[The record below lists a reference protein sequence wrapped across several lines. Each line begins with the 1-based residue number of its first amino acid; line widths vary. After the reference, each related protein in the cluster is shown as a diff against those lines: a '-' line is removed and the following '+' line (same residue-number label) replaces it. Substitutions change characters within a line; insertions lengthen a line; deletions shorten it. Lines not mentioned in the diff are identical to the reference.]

1 MRLVVA
7 FAVVFG
13 CSACADQSQPNQTA
27 EAEQNPASEAQDLPA
42 SEPINVQLSE
52 CKYAP
57 DASIYNRAASQW
69 RAEQFGDNPISLTVW
84 RHKDGGAT
92 QFSFYTT
99 QRGNT
104 YRIDTVDGSTKVGEG
119 TVQIGNEG
127 DATTFEIR
135 GKDES
140 GNQVNATIKCDKLV
154 PLIAEGG

>member
-7 FAVVFG
+7 LAVVVGF
-13 CSACADQSQPNQTA
+13 SACADQSQSHETT
-27 EAEQNPASEAQDLPA
+27 ETEQNSASDAASLPA
-42 SEPINVQLSE
+42 SQPINVELSE
-52 CKYAP
+52 CKHAP

-69 RAEQFGDNPISLTVW
+69 RAEQFGDTPLSLTVW

-99 QRGNT
+99 QGGNT

-119 TVQIGNEG
+119 TVQIGTEG
-127 DATTFEIR
+127 EATTFEIR
-135 GKDES
+135 GADES
-140 GNQVNATIKCDKLV
+140 GNQLNATIKCQKLV